1 MIPSNDETTNQAMT
15 RTAFIGLGAMGA
27 PMAGHLH
34 RAGHLA
40 AVWNRSRDKSE
51 RFAADHPGTA
61 LPESLAELAGIAE
74 AVLIC
79 VSADDDLRAVVE
91 QLEPGLREGSI
102 VVDHSTVAPATAREI
117 AERLAARDV
126 HFVDAPVTG
135 GVEGAIHGRLAIMA
149 GGEAEALARLEPVF
163 GAYGKLWRHLGPA
176 GAGQSAKA
184 VNQLIVAGVAEA
196 VCEAL
201 ALVEALGLPAE
212 AMLELLGG
220 GAAGSWFLEKRGR
233 TMLDDSFD
241 TGFAPALLLKDL
253 KICRAL
259 IDEAGFRSSILA
271 PALAD
276 YQRLVDGGETG
287 KDISALI
294 RQKRRDA
301 TG

>member
-1 MIPSNDETTNQAMT
+1 MT
-15 RTAFIGLGAMGA
+15 KTAFIGLGAMGA

-34 RAGHLA
+34 RAGLLA
-40 AVWNRSRDKSE
+40 AVWNRSRDKAE
-51 RFAADHPGTA
+51 RFVVEHPGAA
-61 LPESLAELAGIAE
+61 LPQTLGELAAQAE
-74 AVLIC
+74 IVLIC

-91 QLEPGLREGSI
+91 QIEPGLRAGSI

-117 AERLAARDV
+117 ASRLSARDV
-126 HFVDAPVTG
+126 QFVDAPVTG
-135 GVEGAIHGRLAIMA
+135 GVEGAIHGRLAIMV
-149 GGEAEALARLEPVF
+149 GGEAETLARLEPVF
-163 GAYGKLWRHLGPA
+163 AAYGKLWRHLGPA

-201 ALVEALGLPAE
+201 ALVEKLGLPPE

-233 TMLDDSFD
+233 TMLADSFE

-259 IDEAGFRSSILA
+259 TEEAGFASSILG
-271 PALAD
+271 PAVAD
-276 YQRLVDGGETG
+276 YQRLVDAGETG

-294 RQKRRDA
+294 RQKRR
-301 TG
+301 G